1 MKGLKTMI
9 ESTTVDSR
17 LGVKRKTKKEKAA
30 KDPNKPK
37 RPATAF
43 FIFMESFRVEFKENH
58 PGTANHSFA
67 AISKAGGE
75 KWKMMSQAEKASY
88 VAKAQQRKKEYEK
101 KMQIYERERE
111 QAGSNDEGSDKS
123 KSEVYDAVGSKE
135 DEDDA

>member
-9 ESTTVDSR
+9 ESSTADSR
-17 LGVKRKTKKEKAA
+17 LGVKQKTKKEKKAA

-58 PGTANHSFA
+58 PGTANQSFA
-67 AISKAGGE
+67 AIAKAGGE

-88 VAKAQQRKKEYEK
+88 VAQAQQRKKDYEK
-101 KMQIYERERE
+101 KMEIYERE

-123 KSEVYDAVGSKE
+123 KSEVYDAVASKE
-135 DEDDA
+135 DEDDD